1 MTLAT
6 VCVAHPDGARP
17 WQTNQSIVKMN
28 TLQLLLLGIVLTTPA
43 FAGEALNEADQKWT
57 AAVEKIIAAGNTTIS
72 TPSEKRVELAKQL
85 AQKAGRKVEVS
96 KSESSYRIKVL

>member
-1 MTLAT
+1 MKTLP
-6 VCVAHPDGARP
+6 V
-17 WQTNQSIVKMN
+17 
-28 TLQLLLLGIVLTTPA
+28 LLLVLSLTAPA
-43 FAGEALNEADQKWT
+43 IAGEALNDADQKWT

-96 KSESSYRIKVL
+96 KTENSYRIKVL